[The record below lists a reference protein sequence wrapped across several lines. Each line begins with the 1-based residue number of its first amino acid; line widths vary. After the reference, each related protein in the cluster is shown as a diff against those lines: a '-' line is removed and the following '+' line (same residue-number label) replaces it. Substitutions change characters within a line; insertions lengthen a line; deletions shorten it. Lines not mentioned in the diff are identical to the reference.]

1 MSYNEYNDLFIKC
14 QDTGKY
20 HVFTFDIVGSK
31 EMDDKT
37 RYDTQILLIEL
48 AGLMYL
54 KLFSEE
60 TKRQKRILVFDDD
73 FCNMFDF
80 SKPQAGF
87 GIKIEPYIFG
97 DMFAITIYRDS
108 LTNEEVLDI
117 FKKCKKMLGLTCK
130 FHIADG
136 YYETNEYGEGKEKY
150 FRGYCIQLLSELHKP
165 QNKYV
170 KKLLKQRGNLDENK
184 Y

>member
-1 MSYNEYNDLFIKC
+1 MSYNEYNDLFLKC

-117 FKKCKKMLGLTCK
+117 FKNQHISLYNEIDNKLSNIKCKKLIK
-130 FHIADG
+130 
-136 YYETNEYGEGKEKY
+136 
-150 FRGYCIQLLSELHKP
+150 
-165 QNKYV
+165 
-170 KKLLKQRGNLDENK
+170 
-184 Y
+184 